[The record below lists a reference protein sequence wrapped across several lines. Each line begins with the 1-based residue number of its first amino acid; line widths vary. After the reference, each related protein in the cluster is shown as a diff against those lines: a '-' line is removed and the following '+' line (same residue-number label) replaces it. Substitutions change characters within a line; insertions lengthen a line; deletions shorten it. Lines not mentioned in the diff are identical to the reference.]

1 MSKLAAEILW
11 LAGIVGWFFI
21 RYPFQRRSRKTPV
34 TRSLQ
39 DWLEWLLLAGAALGL
54 FIVPAL
60 YVLTGWPATLDRVFN
75 PMLAWLGIAVL
86 AAALWL
92 FWRSHADLGRNWSAT
107 LKLRESH
114 SLVTD
119 GVYREIRH
127 PMYSSFLLLGLAQAL
142 LLPNWLAGLSGIV
155 VAALLFALRV
165 DREEKMMGEMFGAQ
179 YSAYMAR
186 TKRLVPWLY

>member
-1 MSKLAAEILW
+1 MSKLAAEIVW
-11 LAGIVGWFFI
+11 LAGIVGWYLI

-34 TRSLQ
+34 ARSLQ
-39 DWLEWLLLAGAALGL
+39 DWLEWLLLAGATLGL
-54 FIVPAL
+54 FIIPAL
-60 YVLTGWPATLDRVFN
+60 YVVTGSPARLDRVFN

-155 VAALLFALRV
+155 AAALLFALRV

-179 YSAYMAR
+179 YSAYMGR
-186 TKRLVPWLY
+186 TKRLIPWLY

>member
-1 MSKLAAEILW
+1 MSKLAAEIVW
-11 LAGIVGWFFI
+11 LAGIVGWYLI

-34 TRSLQ
+34 ARSLQ
-39 DWLEWLLLAGAALGL
+39 DWLEWLLLAGATLGL
-54 FIVPAL
+54 FIIPAL
-60 YVLTGWPATLDRVFN
+60 YVVTGSPARLDRVFN
-75 PMLAWLGIAVL
+75 PMLAWLGIAAL

-155 VAALLFALRV
+155 AAALLFALRV

-179 YSAYMAR
+179 YSAYMGR
-186 TKRLVPWLY
+186 TKRLIPWLY